1 MPGSHVIIQREGK
14 DIPDTTLE
22 EAATLAAYYSK
33 GKNSN
38 HVPVDYTERR
48 NVKKP
53 KNAKTGMVIYENY
66 KTLYINPSKELVD
79 RITKASI

>member
-1 MPGSHVIIQREGK
+1 MPGSHVIIK
-14 DIPDTTLE
+14 SDNNIVPSKTLE

-38 HVPVDYTERR
+38 NVAVDYTERK

-53 KNAKTGMVIYENY
+53 KNAKAGMVIYDNYETIFVTPKKEYVENI
-66 KTLYINPSKELVD
+66 KRVEE
-79 RITKASI
+79 